1 MSDDKFNRW
10 AVFRTDVETQ
20 QLLWPTDIFEFE
32 EEATAYARILNGILK
47 ESLPCMVAT
56 THKVEISVVDEEEIG
71 DE

>member
-1 MSDDKFNRW
+1 MDSGKFNRW

-32 EEATAYARILNGILK
+32 KEATAYARILNGILK

-56 THKVEISVVDEEEIG
+56 IHKVEICVVEEEIENG
-71 DE
+71 